1 MYNKKRE
8 QAKHEAQMHR
18 LLTEILDDKNLAL
31 NIFFKGGT
39 CARMLGFLDR
49 FSVDLDFDLKE
60 GADKK
65 ELKKSLYGIFK
76 KLNLEIKDESKNA
89 LQFFLKYSAPKD
101 ERNTIKLEILDK
113 TFTSNKYSS
122 QYLLPINRTAICQTI
137 ETMFAHKLIALIDR
151 FEQGGGIAGRDVYD
165 IHYFFSQGYDYSS
178 DVIEE
183 RRGIPV
189 KQFFK
194 ELKEFIDKEVNSS
207 VIDQD
212 LNVLLDY
219 DKFKVIRKHLKQE
232 TVNFINSE
240 INYLH

>member
-8 QAKHEAQMHR
+8 QARHEAQMYR
-18 LLTEILDDKNLAL
+18 LLIEILDDKNLAL
-31 NIFFKGGT
+31 NVFFKGGT

-49 FSVDLDFDLKE
+49 FSVDLDFDLKD

-65 ELKKSLYGIFK
+65 EIREQFHLIFK
-76 KLNLEIKDESKNA
+76 KLNLEIKDESSRA
-89 LQFFLKYSAPKD
+89 LQFFLKCPALKD
-101 ERNTIKLEILDK
+101 ERNTIKVEILDK
-113 TFTSNKYSS
+113 VFLSNKYSP

-165 IHYFFSQGYDYSS
+165 IHYFFSQGYNYSS

-183 RRGIPV
+183 RRGVPT

-194 ELKEFIDKEVNSS
+194 DLNDFINNQVDNN

-232 TVNFINSE
+232 TINFVNSE
-240 INYLH
+240 ISQLP